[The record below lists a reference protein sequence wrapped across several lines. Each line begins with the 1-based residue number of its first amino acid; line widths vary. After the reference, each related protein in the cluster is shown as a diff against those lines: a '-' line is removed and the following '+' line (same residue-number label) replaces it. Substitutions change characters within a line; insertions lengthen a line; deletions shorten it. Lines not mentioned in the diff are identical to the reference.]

1 MRWWLK
7 IFFLI
12 KEKKLFIEI
21 EKYIISGKKL
31 VLLQHKQVHAV
42 HDWFYKFV
50 KPKRL
55 TLLCT
60 KYTTYVFQ
68 NIENDAWFLS
78 IVCRLKYNWNQ
89 IKYFICI

>member
-55 TLLCT
+55 TLLKQC
-60 KYTTYVFQ
+60 YVQ
-68 NIENDAWFLS
+68 NTPHISKHWKLCMHFIDF
-78 IVCRLKYNWNQ
+78 RLKYNWNQ
-89 IKYFICI
+89 IK